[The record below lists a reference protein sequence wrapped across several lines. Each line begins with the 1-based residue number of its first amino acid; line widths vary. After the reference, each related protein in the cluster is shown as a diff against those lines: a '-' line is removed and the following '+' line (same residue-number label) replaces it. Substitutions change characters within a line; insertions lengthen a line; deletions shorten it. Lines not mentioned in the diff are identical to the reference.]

1 MKVAV
6 IDYGVGN
13 LHSVAKALER
23 CGATVILSR
32 NEKDIL
38 GADKVVLPGVG
49 AFGDCM
55 KNIERYGIGDF
66 LPRIVEMQK
75 PLLGI
80 CVGMQVLFEESE
92 ESYGVK
98 GLGIFQGRVQ
108 KIVAPGLKI
117 PHIGWN
123 KLLLEKK
130 NSLLD
135 DQARDY
141 VYFVHSYHCVPE
153 NRELVIA
160 SVEYGE
166 MLVAAVQYENIQA
179 VQFHPEKS
187 GAVGLRILSSFVQ
200 K

>member
-66 LPRIVEMQK
+66 LPRIVDMQK